1 MSLSSW
7 TYDKK
12 YCIQKPHSK
21 DAKKN
26 DGDGMW
32 RIFLI
37 PEMDLF
43 EDFKFINS
51 TPIRPHVKLPLK
63 CQCLEPKKKNGHVFQ
78 VVTSFGPFSMTPWRS
93 SMQGCPND
101 HMTRTSLLKPKSQ
114 YTSKKKQQKHLLSGA
129 LFLSNQWSQ
138 TQRLKNAHDRQYNID
153 KAIWYPYV
161 HVMKKIASPNYWD
174 D

>member
-63 CQCLEPKKKNGHVFQ
+63 CQCLEPKKKNWTCFSGGYELRAFFNDALKIINAGMPQRSHDKNQPLETQ
-78 VVTSFGPFSMTPWRS
+78 VSIYFEEKTAETSPERGTFFKQSMVS
-93 SMQGCPND
+93 N
-101 HMTRTSLLKPKSQ
+101 
-114 YTSKKKQQKHLLSGA
+114 SKAQKCT
-129 LFLSNQWSQ
+129 W
-138 TQRLKNAHDRQYNID
+138 
-153 KAIWYPYV
+153 
-161 HVMKKIASPNYWD
+161 
-174 D
+174 